1 MKKDKTRLI
10 LMAVLT
16 VTLLIGVALY
26 AFTMTD
32 KEKASP
38 GNMVSLLIPVIVV
51 VFMVF
56 FISRRYRDIKQGLPF
71 EDERSKKVVTHAAA
85 KSFYVSLYWLLL
97 ISWFE
102 DFFASRLFGIE
113 QLTASQTIGGGI
125 AGMAVF
131 FFIFWLYYD
140 KKGKLV

>member
-32 KEKASP
+32 EEKASP
-38 GNMVSLLIPVIVV
+38 GNVVSLLIPVIVV

-85 KSFYVSLYWLLL
+85 KAFYVSLYWLLL

-102 DFFASRLFGIE
+102 DFFASRLFGVE
-113 QLTASQTIGGGI
+113 NLTASQTIGGGI

-131 FFIFWLYYD
+131 FFIFWFYYD